1 MTEGNGAREVVDNFV
16 ERLRE
21 LESGVSRRR
30 REKPRM
36 RNRDSR
42 RDGRDGTRDDYKR
55 RTKAAATHAR
65 ETRPFRAS
73 P

>member
-1 MTEGNGAREVVDNFV
+1 MTEGNGAREFVDNFV
-16 ERLRE
+16 ERLTGGSSS
-21 LESGVSRRR
+21 LEC
-30 REKPRM
+30 REKPRL